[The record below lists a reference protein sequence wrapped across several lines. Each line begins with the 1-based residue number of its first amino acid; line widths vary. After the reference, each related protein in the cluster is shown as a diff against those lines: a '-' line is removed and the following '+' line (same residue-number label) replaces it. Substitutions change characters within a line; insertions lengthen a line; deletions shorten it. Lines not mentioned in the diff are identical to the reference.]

1 MVAQIELPP
10 NIILIMADDQGW
22 GDVGYNGHPHLK
34 TPNLDSMVK
43 NGAVFTRFYAAGSV
57 CSPTRAS
64 VMTGRHPERMGI
76 CGANCGH
83 ILTEEITLAELVK
96 QKGYRTGHFGSGIWG
111 RHQRYFGCKLKR
123 QQNAFI
129 MHPPKIMVSM

>member
-1 MVAQIELPP
+1 MKSICGWLLLIIIFGCSQIELPP

-43 NGAVFTRFYAAGSV
+43 NGAVFTRFYSAGSV

-96 QKGYRTGHFGSGIWG
+96 QKGYLT
-111 RHQRYFGCKLKR
+111 
-123 QQNAFI
+123 
-129 MHPPKIMVSM
+129 

>member
-1 MVAQIELPP
+1 MKSICSWSLLIIIFGCSQIELPP

-43 NGAVFTRFYAAGSV
+43 NGAVFTRFYSAGSV

-64 VMTGRHPERMGI
+64 VMLSLI
-76 CGANCGH
+76 H
-83 ILTEEITLAELVK
+83 I
-96 QKGYRTGHFGSGIWG
+96 
-111 RHQRYFGCKLKR
+111 
-123 QQNAFI
+123 
-129 MHPPKIMVSM
+129 